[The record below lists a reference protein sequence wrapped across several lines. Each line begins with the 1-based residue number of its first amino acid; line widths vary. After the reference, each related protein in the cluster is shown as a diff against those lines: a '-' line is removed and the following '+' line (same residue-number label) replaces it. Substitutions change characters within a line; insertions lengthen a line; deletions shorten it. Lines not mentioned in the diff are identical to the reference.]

1 MIKNIP
7 KGYTLFLV
15 IFLLLMS
22 SVLKAQEPRT
32 SISLNSNWRSVAD
45 DYNSKKYDGF
55 ENPDFK
61 DQAWE
66 KVQVPHNWDK
76 YHGYRRM
83 LHGNRHGYAWYRKS
97 FKINQQQ
104 KNKRYF
110 LYFEGVGSYATVW
123 LNGKKVGYHA
133 GGRTT
138 FTLDVS
144 AVIKL
149 NGEENIL
156 AVRADHPAEIRDLPW
171 VDGGCSTERG
181 FSEGSQPMGIF
192 RPVHLVITDAVRIEP
207 FGVHIW
213 NDKQISAK
221 AVKLFINTELKNYS
235 TKKEDVLVL
244 QEFKNHEGKVVFT
257 LRKQVVLEPQA
268 TKIAKQETTIQNPR
282 LWSLEN
288 PYLYQLQTKIIRNKK
303 LTDKLTTPY
312 GIRWISWPIGEDARL
327 SKQFLLNGKP
337 VFINGIAEYEHLI
350 GNSHAFSDEQIR
362 SRVLQMKGA
371 GFNAFRDAHQ
381 PHNLLYQ
388 TYWDKLGIL
397 SWTQMAAHIW
407 FDNEA
412 FRTNF
417 KNLLK
422 DWVKERRN
430 SPSVVLWGLENEST
444 LPEDFAKECSELIR
458 SLDPTASSQR
468 KITTCN
474 GGSGTDWDVPQ
485 NWTGTYGGN
494 PLLYGE
500 DLKRQ
505 ILVGEYGAW
514 RTLDYHSEGPHL
526 PNVSDYNE
534 DRFTELM
541 ETKVRL
547 ADSVKNEVAGHYFW
561 LWTSHDNP
569 GRVQGGEGL
578 RELDRIGPVNYK
590 GLLTPWEEPLD
601 AYYMFRS
608 NFAPKDKEP
617 MVYIASHTW
626 PQRWTS
632 PGVKNNIR
640 IYSNCDEVE
649 LFNDLNASS
658 LGRRKK
664 NGIGT
669 HFRWDGVMIKYN
681 ILYAIAYVNGKAVAR
696 DTIVLQ
702 NLPKAPNFNLLYE
715 GAQNITASAKA
726 YNYLYRVNCGGPD
739 YQDENGQ
746 TWMADRQLQDKN
758 VWGSTSWAS
767 TFGLQPTFF
776 ASQRRTFDPIRG
788 TKDWAL
794 FQDFRYGRDEL
805 SYHFPVP
812 DGEYLV
818 ELYFTEPWLGTG
830 GGIDCRGFRLFDVAV
845 NYEVVINDLDIWK
858 ESGHDGALKKSIKV
872 QVKGGLL
879 KIHFPEVN
887 AGQALIS
894 AIAVASLNQDV
905 KPVTAK
911 ASLIKELNVKGDS
924 FEEAS
929 WLDIGQQ
936 QFSSGNDTFVSLP
949 SVLYGAHWLKNSGK
963 AFDALSFKAKQKL
976 DFYIGIKQSS
986 TLPYWIKD
994 FEDSQA
1000 FITNSSGAQYR
1011 VYKKKL
1017 AEDELFSINDFK
1029 QEKGIFIAFMP
1040 ENNLQ
1045 PAFDLKKNTSYKA
1058 ALTLLHKGVEKHQL
1072 MNQERLIFKENN
1084 AQVKF
1089 DIKVGVADVYS
1100 LTVKYHNPFK
1110 EVKQATISVFAA
1122 DGTLMK
1128 TAELF
1133 DLEPSKEGKWS
1144 YFSTTTGTMINAGSY
1159 QVIITAKEAVGIS
1172 LDALDVQ

>member
-15 IFLLLMS
+15 VFLLLMS

-45 DYNSKKYDGF
+45 DYNPKKYDGF

-61 DQAWE
+61 DHAWE

-144 AVIKL
+144 TVIKL
-149 NGEENIL
+149 NGDENIL

-192 RPVHLVITDAVRIEP
+192 RPVHLVVTDAVRIEP

-213 NDKQISAK
+213 NDKHVSAK

-235 TKKEDVLVL
+235 AKKEDVLVL

-257 LRKQVVLEPQA
+257 LRQQVVLEPQA

-303 LTDKLTTPY
+303 LTDQLTTPY
-312 GIRWISWPIGEDARL
+312 GIRWISWPIGEEARL

-417 KNLLK
+417 KNLLI

-494 PLLYGE
+494 PLNYGE

-526 PNVSDYNE
+526 PNVNDYNE

-649 LFNDLNASS
+649 LFNDLNTSS

-746 TWMADRQLQDKN
+746 IWMADRQLPDKN
-758 VWGSTSWAS
+758 TWGSKSWTAAL
-767 TFGLQPTFF
+767 GIQPTFF
-776 ASQRRTFDPIRG
+776 ASQRRTFDPTRG

-794 FQDFRYGRDEL
+794 FQNFRYGRDEL

-818 ELYFTEPWLGTG
+818 ELYFIEPWLGTG
-830 GGIDCRGFRLFDVAV
+830 GGIDCTGFRLFDVAV
-845 NYEVVINDLDIWK
+845 NDEVVINDLDIWK

-879 KIHFPEVN
+879 KIHFPEVK

-905 KPVTAK
+905 KPVTTK
-911 ASLIKELNVKGDS
+911 ASFIKELDVEGDS
-924 FEEAS
+924 FEEAN

-936 QFSSGNDTFVSLP
+936 QFTQSDETFVSLP
-949 SVLYGAHWLKNSGK
+949 VVLYGAHWLKNSGK
-963 AFDALSFKAKQKL
+963 ALDVLSFKANAKL
-976 DFYIGIKQSS
+976 DFYIGIKQSLI
-986 TLPYWIKD
+986 LPHWTKD
-994 FEDSQA
+994 FEDTQTSL
-1000 FITNSSGAQYR
+1000 INNKGTQYR
-1011 VYKKKL
+1011 IYKKKL
-1017 AEDELFSINDFK
+1017 ALDEWFSIRDFK

-1058 ALTLLHKGVEKHQL
+1058 ALTSLDKGVEKHQL

-1110 EVKQATISVFAA
+1110 EVKQAIISVFAA

-1144 YFSTTTGTMINAGSY
+1144 YFSTTTGTMINAGTY
-1159 QVIITAKEAVGIS
+1159 QVIIQAKDAVGVS

>member
-7 KGYTLFLV
+7 KGYTLFLIV
-15 IFLLLMS
+15 FLLLMS
-22 SVLKAQEPRT
+22 SVLKAQEPRI

-45 DYNSKKYDGF
+45 DYNPKRYDGF

-123 LNGKKVGYHA
+123 LNGKKLGYHA

-235 TKKEDVLVL
+235 AKKEDVLVL

-257 LRKQVVLEPQA
+257 LRQHVALEPQA

-288 PYLYQLQTKIIRNKK
+288 PYLYQLQTKIIRNNKI
-303 LTDKLTTPY
+303 TDKLTTPY
-312 GIRWISWPIGEDARL
+312 GIRWISWPIGEEARL

-388 TYWDKLGIL
+388 IYWDKLGIL

-444 LPEDFAKECSELIR
+444 LPEDFAKECSALIR

-494 PLLYGE
+494 PLHYGE

-514 RTLDYHSEGPHL
+514 RTLEAHSEGPHL

-649 LFNDLNASS
+649 LFNDLDASS
-658 LGRRKK
+658 LGRRTK

-746 TWMADRQLQDKN
+746 TWIADRQLQDKN

-767 TFGLQPTFF
+767 TFDLQPNFF
-776 ASQRRTFDPIRG
+776 ASQRRTFDPIKG

-812 DGEYLV
+812 DGEYLL

-830 GGIDCRGFRLFDVAV
+830 GGIDCTGFRLFDVAV
-845 NYEVVINDLDIWK
+845 NDEVVLDDLDIWK
-858 ESGHDGALKKSIKV
+858 ESGHDGALKKAIKV
-872 QVKGGLL
+872 QVKGGVL
-879 KIHFPEVN
+879 KIHFPEVK

-894 AIAVASLNQDV
+894 AIAIASLNQDV
-905 KPVTAK
+905 KVEN
-911 ASLIKELNVKGDS
+911 ASVALIKELQVKGDDLKETYS
-924 FEEAS
+924 
-929 WLDIGQQ
+929 LDIGQH
-936 QFSSGNDTFVSLP
+936 QFTQSDETFVSLP
-949 SVLYGAHWLKNSGK
+949 SVLYGANWLKSSGK
-963 AFDALSFKAKQKL
+963 ALDALSFKANAKL
-976 DFYIGIKQSS
+976 DFYIGIKQSLS
-986 TLPYWIKD
+986 LPQWIKD
-994 FEDSQA
+994 FEDTQT
-1000 FITNSSGAQYR
+1000 FVTNNKGTQYR
-1011 VYKKKL
+1011 IYKKKL
-1017 AEDELFSINDFK
+1017 AQDEWFSIRDFK
-1029 QEKGIFIAFMP
+1029 QEKGIFIAYMP

-1058 ALTLLHKGVEKHQL
+1058 ALTTLDKGVEKHQL
-1072 MNQERLIFKENN
+1072 MNQERLIFKADH
-1084 AQVKF
+1084 AQIKF
-1089 DIKVGVADVYS
+1089 NIKVGVADTYS

-1110 EVKQATISVFAA
+1110 ELKQATISVIAA

-1128 TAELF
+1128 AAELF

-1144 YFSTTTGTMINAGSY
+1144 YFNTTTGTMINAGTY
-1159 QVIITAKEAVGIS
+1159 QVIIQAKDAIGIS
-1172 LDALDVQ
+1172 VDALDVQ